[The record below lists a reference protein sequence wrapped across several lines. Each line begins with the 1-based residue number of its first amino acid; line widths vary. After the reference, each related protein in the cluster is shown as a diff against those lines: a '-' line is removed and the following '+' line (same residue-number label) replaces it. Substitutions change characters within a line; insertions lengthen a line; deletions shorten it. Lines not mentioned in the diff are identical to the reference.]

1 MATQNIV
8 SNTGTVLTV
17 TTDTSQTFVWAKET
31 LTANYTN
38 GGGSPVTLAEG
49 TLLGRISATG
59 LLVPLASAA
68 ADGSQFPV
76 GILLGSYTVAAGAT
90 QQLTYVI
97 AGDVVEHKVILAGA
111 DTLDTVISGRRIR
124 DRIMSDTKGIRLV
137 PTTEMTAL

>member
-38 GGGSPVTLAEG
+38 GGGSPVTLVEG

-68 ADGSQFPV
+68 SDGSQFAV

-90 QQLTYVI
+90 QLLTYVI
-97 AGDVVEHKVILAGA
+97 AGDVVEHKVVLAGA

-124 DRIMSDTKGIRLV
+124 DKIMGETKGIRLV